1 MKKILSIARTE
12 IRILFTTPVAWIMLI
27 FFAVYCAV
35 VFTDTLG
42 AFAAAQENAA
52 GAGHLSFVTEG
63 LFSSTSTGLLNKV
76 KSYLFFFIPLVSMGM
91 FPKDTSGGAAALL
104 GSSPV
109 KPVEI
114 VLGKYS
120 ALVVYCLSLM
130 AVLGVF
136 VLTGCLLID
145 NPGVPL
151 VLGGM
156 LGLFLLCCTYAA
168 VGLFMSSLT
177 SYQVV
182 SALSTFAA
190 LSALNY
196 IGSVGQD
203 IVWVRRVTWQL
214 CMSGRVNEF
223 VSGLIC
229 SEDVIY
235 FLAVTAF
242 FLYITVLRA
251 GRMTTRGKFWK
262 TCAAAAVLVAVV
274 TLSSVPK
281 LMFFK
286 DTTATGKRSITV
298 PSQEIMRRVEG
309 PVVMTSYVNL
319 LDDANLYLGL
329 PGRFNDDRAYLKNYL
344 RFKPDIKLKYVY
356 YRADAGSPSLERRF
370 PGKSLE
376 EKAVLLA
383 DAYDVD
389 VSKFPPVETLPEAA
403 DLEGEGYRLVR
414 KITLAD
420 GSSTWLRMYEDMQ
433 KLPEEKEIS
442 AAFKRLVDSAVRVGF
457 STGHGERS
465 IASMSDN
472 SYGIFATWPWFRHSL
487 VNNGFDP
494 VSVSLSSDIPEDVSV
509 LVIADPSEP
518 FGAGELQRLRSF
530 LDRGGNMLL
539 CADAAHRGVADPV
552 AGLVGAK
559 LGGEVLACAGT
570 DGSSQDII
578 HSSFSK
584 ESLALV
590 PSLDEYAREGFTV
603 AMPGCVEVSAEASDY
618 ISIPLLFSGE
628 DVFPV
633 AGNPD
638 FEAGA
643 LAPAAGVQAGT
654 RCTGLCLRRQA
665 NGRTQT
671 NIVLGDSDLF
681 SNKELQ
687 TEHYG
692 RQAAN
697 FGFLYEAFRL
707 LSGGEYP
714 VETPRPEST
723 DNYLSIST
731 HGVLVLKWLLIGL
744 LPLLMLLAMSAITF
758 IRKTR

>member
-27 FFAVYCAV
+27 FFAVYCYI

-42 AFAAAQENAA
+42 AYAAAQENAA
-52 GAGHLSFVTEG
+52 GAGHLSFITEG
-63 LFSSTSTGLLNKV
+63 LFSSSSTGLLNKV
-76 KSYLFFFIPLVSMGM
+76 KGYLFFFIPLVSMGM
-91 FPKDTSGGAAALL
+91 FPKDASGGAAALL

-114 VLGKYS
+114 VLGKYL
-120 ALVVYCLSLM
+120 ALVFYCLSLM
-130 AVLGVF
+130 AIVGIPV
-136 VLTGCLLID
+136 VIGCALID
-145 NPGVPL
+145 NPGIPL
-151 VLGGM
+151 VLGGL
-156 LGLFLLCCTYAA
+156 LGLFLLCCSYAA

-182 SALSTFAA
+182 SALSTFAV

-203 IVWVRRVTWQL
+203 IVWMRRVTWQL

-242 FLYITVLRA
+242 FIYLTVLRA

-262 TCAAAAVLVAVV
+262 TCAAIALLVTVV
-274 TLSSVPK
+274 TLSSVPR

-298 PSQEIMRRVEG
+298 PSQEIMQKVKG

-356 YRADAGSPSLERRF
+356 YRADAGSPTLEKRF
-370 PGKSLE
+370 PGKPLE

-389 VSKFPPVETLPEAA
+389 IRKFPPVETLPEA
-403 DLEGEGYRLVR
+403 DLLKKEGYRLVR
-414 KITLAD
+414 RITLAD
-420 GSSTWLRMYEDMQ
+420 GSSTWLRVFDDMQ

-442 AAFKRLVDSAVRVGF
+442 AAFKRLVDSPVKVGF
-457 STGHGERS
+457 CTGHGERS
-465 IASMSDN
+465 IASMSDK

-494 VSVSLSSDIPEDVSV
+494 VSIDLSKDIADDVSV
-509 LVIADPSEP
+509 LVIADPASP
-518 FGAGELQRLRSF
+518 FSDEELQRVQSF
-530 LDRGGNMLL
+530 INKGGNLLL
-539 CADAAHRGVADPV
+539 CADASHRGVADPV
-552 AGLVGAK
+552 AKLIGARVGSDI
-559 LGGEVLACAGT
+559 LANGST
-570 DGSSQDII
+570 DGSSQDQI
-578 HSSFSK
+578 HASFTK
-584 ESLALV
+584 ESLGLV
-590 PSLDEYAREGFTV
+590 PSLEEYAQEGFTV
-603 AMPGCVEVSAEASDY
+603 SMPGCVEVSAESADFTAT
-618 ISIPLLFSGE
+618 PLLMSGN

-638 FEAGA
+638 FDAGTVV
-643 LAPAAGVQAGT
+643 PAAGVHTGE
-654 RCTGLCLRRQA
+654 RCTGLCLSREIGG
-665 NGRTQT
+665 NIQT
-671 NIVLGDSDLF
+671 AIVLGDADLF
-681 SNKELQ
+681 SNNELQ

-707 LSGGEYP
+707 LSAGEFP
-714 VETPRPEST
+714 VETPRMDST
-723 DNYLSIST
+723 DNYLAISP

-744 LPLLMLLAMSAITF
+744 LPLLMLLAMLGITF

>member
-1 MKKILSIARTE
+1 MKKILTIARTE
-12 IRILFTTPVAWIMLI
+12 TRILFTTPVAWVMLI
-27 FFAVYCAV
+27 FFAVYCSI

-42 AFAAAQENAA
+42 AYAAAQENAA
-52 GAGHLSFVTEG
+52 GAGHLSFITEG
-63 LFSSTSTGLLNKV
+63 LFSSTSSGLLNNV
-76 KSYLFFFIPLVSMGM
+76 KGYLFFFIPLVSMGM
-91 FPKDTSGGAAALL
+91 FPKDAAGGASALL

-114 VLGKYS
+114 VLGKYL

-130 AVLGVF
+130 AVLCVYA
-136 VLTGCLLID
+136 VTGCLLID

-151 VLGGM
+151 VLGGL

-182 SALSTFAA
+182 SALSTFAV

-203 IVWVRRVTWQL
+203 IVWVRRITWQL

-223 VSGLIC
+223 VTGLIC

-242 FLYITVLRA
+242 FLYVTVLRA
-251 GRMTTRGKFWK
+251 GRRTTSGKFWK
-262 TCAAAAVLVAVV
+262 TCSAIALLSAVV
-274 TLSSVPK
+274 TLSSVPR

-298 PSQEIMRRVEG
+298 PSQEIMRRVKG
-309 PVVMTSYVNL
+309 PAVMTSYVNL

-344 RFKPDIKLKYVY
+344 RFKPDIRLKYVY
-356 YRADAGSPSLERRF
+356 YRADAGSPTLERRF
-370 PGKSLE
+370 PGKPLE

-389 VSKFPPVETLPEAA
+389 VRKFPPVETLPEAES
-403 DLEGEGYRLVR
+403 LKGEGYRLVR

-420 GSSTWLRMYEDMQ
+420 GSSTWLRMFDDMQ

-442 AAFKRLVDSAVRVGF
+442 AAFKRLVDSPVRVGF
-457 STGHGERS
+457 CTGHEERS
-465 IASMSDN
+465 IASMSDR

-494 VSVSLSSDIPEDVSV
+494 VSINLGTPVPADVSIV
-509 LVIADPSEP
+509 VVADPASP
-518 FGAGELQRLRSF
+518 FSAGELQHLRDY
-530 LDRGGNMLL
+530 LDRGGNLLL

-552 AGLVGAK
+552 AVLVGAS
-559 LGGEVLACAGT
+559 LGSDVLANGSS
-570 DGSSQDII
+570 DGSSQDQI
-578 HSSFSK
+578 HASFTD

-590 PSLDEYAREGFTV
+590 PSLREYAHEGFTV
-603 AMPGCVEVSAEASDY
+603 SMPGSVEVSAAGDAFTAT
-618 ISIPLLFSGE
+618 PLLMSGS

-638 FEAGA
+638 FEAGT
-643 LAPAAGVQAGT
+643 LKPAAGVQPGA
-654 RCTGLCLRRQA
+654 RCTGMCLQRKIE
-665 NGRTQT
+665 GKMQT
-671 NIVLGDSDLF
+671 AIVLGDSDLF

-697 FGFLYEAFRL
+697 FGFLYETFRL
-707 LSGGEYP
+707 LSDGEYP
-714 VETPRPEST
+714 VETPRPDST
-723 DNYLSIST
+723 DNYLAISPQ
-731 HGVLVLKWLLIGL
+731 GVLVLKWLLIGL
-744 LPLLMLLAMSAITF
+744 LPLLMLLAMLGISF